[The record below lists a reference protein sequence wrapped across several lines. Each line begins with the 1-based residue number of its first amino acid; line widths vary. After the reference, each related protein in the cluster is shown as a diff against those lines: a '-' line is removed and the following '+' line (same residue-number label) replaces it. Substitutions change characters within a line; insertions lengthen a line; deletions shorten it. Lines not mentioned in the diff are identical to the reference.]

1 MVFALNHLCRRLQV
15 GRSAQHMKNGWQV
28 LCWVF
33 SFEPGARID
42 SKEQVYLGLPSYGVL
57 RAFAEWSNCPDYGV
71 RHGRLSR
78 LSLPRHFSQTIIG
91 MLRPGLPGL
100 HLRLRVNGVCVRL
113 PLRVSVLTRFVGKVP
128 PPRPARLTMSWTQL
142 RRPCSTRMV
151 RSRPRPTCPWRS
163 M

>member
-78 LSLPRHFSQTIIG
+78 LVSQDVLGVFRFLDRLAQVCHATSRRRSSGCSGRGSRGCTCDCVSTAFAYGCPYVCPYLPVLSVRFRRQD
-91 MLRPGLPGL
+91 RPD
-100 HLRLRVNGVCVRL
+100 
-113 PLRVSVLTRFVGKVP
+113 
-128 PPRPARLTMSWTQL
+128 
-142 RRPCSTRMV
+142 
-151 RSRPRPTCPWRS
+151 
-163 M
+163 